1 MATNISSWRP
11 RILRNVSKCPVS
23 IIDET
28 VLDILR
34 DFCEHTKIWTEQ
46 LPVIELVAYTS
57 EYALTSANGDIVRPP
72 GWETPAQEP
81 TSANGDIVGIT
92 HAEIDNT
99 PILPISER
107 ILDEKD
113 SGWRDKT
120 AVTPTHYLMDHDRT
134 IRLVYMPNED
144 STAHFTLSDLT
155 FDATSNTIASTAG
168 GFTTNGL
175 TSGHTVTVSGTTS
188 NDRNFKIT
196 SATDVLLTVEGGVTD
211 EGDAD
216 ASATFTVKGLS
227 VWVALKPT
235 LDATTIEDFIYED
248 YLEVI
253 ADGARGMLFGMA
265 GQPWANGE
273 LATYYTKRY
282 QAYRNRAANRKRL
295 GLTNAASGASA

>member
-11 RILRNVSKCPVS
+11 RILRNVSKCPAS

-57 EYALTSANGDIVRPP
+57 EYAL
-72 GWETPAQEP
+72 

-155 FDATSNTIASTAG
+155 FDATANTIASTAG
-168 GFTTNGL
+168 GFTTNGI

-211 EGDAD
+211 EGTAD

>member
-57 EYALTSANGDIVRPP
+57 EYAL
-72 GWETPAQEP
+72 

-211 EGDAD
+211 EGTAD

-265 GQPWANGE
+265 GQQWANGE

>member
-11 RILRNVSKCPVS
+11 RILRNVSKCPAS

-57 EYALTSANGDIVRPP
+57 EYAL
-72 GWETPAQEP
+72 

-155 FDATSNTIASTAG
+155 FDATANTIASTAG

-211 EGDAD
+211 EGTAD
-216 ASATFTVKGLS
+216 ASATFTVKGLA

-235 LDATTIEDFIYED
+235 LDATTVEDFIYED

-253 ADGARGMLFGMA
+253 ADGARGALFGMA
-265 GQPWANGE
+265 GQTWANGE
-273 LATYYTKRY
+273 LATYYTRRY
-282 QAYRNRAANRKRL
+282 QAYGNRAANRKRL
-295 GLTNAASGASA
+295 GLTGATSGASA

>member
-11 RILRNVSKCPVS
+11 RILRNVSKCPAS

-57 EYALTSANGDIVRPP
+57 EYAL
-72 GWETPAQEP
+72 

-211 EGDAD
+211 EGTAD

-265 GQPWANGE
+265 GQTWANGE

>member
-1 MATNISSWRP
+1 
-11 RILRNVSKCPVS
+11 
-23 IIDET
+23 
-28 VLDILR
+28 
-34 DFCEHTKIWTEQ
+34 
-46 LPVIELVAYTS
+46 
-57 EYALTSANGDIVRPP
+57 
-72 GWETPAQEP
+72 
-81 TSANGDIVGIT
+81 
-92 HAEIDNT
+92 
-99 PILPISER
+99 
-107 ILDEKD
+107 
-113 SGWRDKT
+113 
-120 AVTPTHYLMDHDRT
+120 
-134 IRLVYMPNED
+134 MPNED

-155 FDATSNTIASTAG
+155 FDATTNTIASTAG

-188 NDRNFKIT
+188 NNRNFKIT

-211 EGDAD
+211 EGTAD

-265 GQPWANGE
+265 GQQWANGE

-295 GLTNAASGASA
+295 GLTKAASGASA

>member
-11 RILRNVSKCPVS
+11 RILRNVSKCPAS

-57 EYALTSANGDIVRPP
+57 EYAL
-72 GWETPAQEP
+72 

-155 FDATSNTIASTAG
+155 FDATANTIASTAG

-211 EGDAD
+211 EGTAD
-216 ASATFTVKGLS
+216 ASATFTVKGLA

-235 LDATTIEDFIYED
+235 LDATTVEDFIYED

-253 ADGARGMLFGMA
+253 ADGARGALFGMA
-265 GQPWANGE
+265 GQTWANGE

-295 GLTNAASGASA
+295 GLTGATSGASA

>member
-11 RILRNVSKCPVS
+11 RILRNVSKCPAS

-57 EYALTSANGDIVRPP
+57 EYAL
-72 GWETPAQEP
+72 

-211 EGDAD
+211 EGTAD

-265 GQPWANGE
+265 GQQWANGE

-295 GLTNAASGASA
+295 GLTNATSGASA

>member
-11 RILRNVSKCPVS
+11 RILRNVSKCPAS

-57 EYALTSANGDIVRPP
+57 EYAL
-72 GWETPAQEP
+72 

-211 EGDAD
+211 EGTAD

-265 GQPWANGE
+265 GQQWANGE

>member
-57 EYALTSANGDIVRPP
+57 EYAL
-72 GWETPAQEP
+72 

-155 FDATSNTIASTAG
+155 FDATTNTIASTAG

-211 EGDAD
+211 EGTAD

-265 GQPWANGE
+265 GQQWANGE

-295 GLTNAASGASA
+295 GLTGAASGASA

>member
-11 RILRNVSKCPVS
+11 RILRNVSKCPAS

-34 DFCEHTKIWTEQ
+34 DFCEHTKIWTEK

-57 EYALTSANGDIVRPP
+57 EYAL
-72 GWETPAQEP
+72 

-155 FDATSNTIASTAG
+155 FDATTNTIASTAG

-211 EGDAD
+211 EGTAD

-282 QAYRNRAANRKRL
+282 RAYRNRAANRKRL
-295 GLTNAASGASA
+295 GLTKAASGASA

>member
-11 RILRNVSKCPVS
+11 RILRNVSKCPAS

-57 EYALTSANGDIVRPP
+57 EYALTSANGDI
-72 GWETPAQEP
+72 A
-81 TSANGDIVGIT
+81 GIT

-155 FDATSNTIASTAG
+155 FDATANTIASTAG

-211 EGDAD
+211 EGTAD

-227 VWVALKPT
+227 VWVALKPG

-295 GLTNAASGASA
+295 GLTKAASGASA

>member
-11 RILRNVSKCPVS
+11 RILRNVSKCPAS

-57 EYALTSANGDIVRPP
+57 EYAL
-72 GWETPAQEP
+72 

-211 EGDAD
+211 EGAAD
-216 ASATFTVKGLS
+216 ASATFTVKGLA

-265 GQPWANGE
+265 GQTWANGE
-273 LATYYTKRY
+273 LATYYTRRY

>member
-11 RILRNVSKCPVS
+11 RILRNVSKCPAS

-57 EYALTSANGDIVRPP
+57 EYAL
-72 GWETPAQEP
+72 

-155 FDATSNTIASTAG
+155 FDATANTIASTAG

-211 EGDAD
+211 EGTAD
-216 ASATFTVKGLS
+216 ASATFTVKGLA

-235 LDATTIEDFIYED
+235 LDATTVEDFIYED

-253 ADGARGMLFGMA
+253 ADGARGALFGMA

-273 LATYYTKRY
+273 LATYYTRRY

-295 GLTNAASGASA
+295 GLTGATSGASA

>member
-11 RILRNVSKCPVS
+11 RILRNVSKCPAS

-34 DFCEHTKIWTEQ
+34 DFCEHTKIWTEK

-57 EYALTSANGDIVRPP
+57 EYAL
-72 GWETPAQEP
+72 

-155 FDATSNTIASTAG
+155 FDATTNTIASTAG

-211 EGDAD
+211 EGTAD

-265 GQPWANGE
+265 GQQWANGE

-295 GLTNAASGASA
+295 GLTKAASGASA

>member
-11 RILRNVSKCPVS
+11 RILRNVSKCPAS

-57 EYALTSANGDIVRPP
+57 EYALTSANGDI
-72 GWETPAQEP
+72 A
-81 TSANGDIVGIT
+81 GIT

-211 EGDAD
+211 EGTAD

>member
-1 MATNISSWRP
+1 MATNISSWRS

-46 LPVIELVAYTS
+46 LTVIELVAYTS
-57 EYALTSANGDIVRPP
+57 EYALTSANGDI
-72 GWETPAQEP
+72 A
-81 TSANGDIVGIT
+81 GIT

-155 FDATSNTIASTAG
+155 FDATANTIASTAG

-211 EGDAD
+211 EGAAD
-216 ASATFTVKGLS
+216 ASATFTVKGLA

-235 LDATTIEDFIYED
+235 LDATTVEDFIYED

-265 GQPWANGE
+265 GQTWANGE
-273 LATYYTKRY
+273 LATYYTRRY

-295 GLTNAASGASA
+295 GLTGATSGASA

>member
-57 EYALTSANGDIVRPP
+57 EYAL
-72 GWETPAQEP
+72 

-265 GQPWANGE
+265 GQQWANGE

>member
-11 RILRNVSKCPVS
+11 RILRNVSKCPAS

-57 EYALTSANGDIVRPP
+57 EYAL
-72 GWETPAQEP
+72 

-155 FDATSNTIASTAG
+155 FDATTNTIASTAG

-211 EGDAD
+211 EGTAD

-265 GQPWANGE
+265 GQQWANGE

>member
-11 RILRNVSKCPVS
+11 RILRNVSKCPAS

-57 EYALTSANGDIVRPP
+57 EYAL
-72 GWETPAQEP
+72 

-211 EGDAD
+211 EGTAD

>member
-11 RILRNVSKCPVS
+11 RILRNVSKCPAS

-57 EYALTSANGDIVRPP
+57 EYAL
-72 GWETPAQEP
+72 

-211 EGDAD
+211 EGTAD

-235 LDATTIEDFIYED
+235 LDATTVEDFIYED

-253 ADGARGMLFGMA
+253 ADGARGALFGMA
-265 GQPWANGE
+265 GQTWANGE
-273 LATYYTKRY
+273 LATYYTRRY

-295 GLTNAASGASA
+295 GLTGATSGASA

>member
-11 RILRNVSKCPVS
+11 RILRNVSKCPAS

-57 EYALTSANGDIVRPP
+57 EYAL
-72 GWETPAQEP
+72 

-155 FDATSNTIASTAG
+155 FDATTNTIASTAG

-211 EGDAD
+211 EGTAD

-265 GQPWANGE
+265 GQQWANGE

-295 GLTNAASGASA
+295 GLTGATSGASA

>member
-11 RILRNVSKCPVS
+11 RILRNVSKCPAS

-57 EYALTSANGDIVRPP
+57 EYAL
-72 GWETPAQEP
+72 

-155 FDATSNTIASTAG
+155 FDATANTIASTAG

-211 EGDAD
+211 EGTAD

-235 LDATTIEDFIYED
+235 LDATTVEDFIYED

-253 ADGARGMLFGMA
+253 ADGARGALFGMA
-265 GQPWANGE
+265 GQTWANGE
-273 LATYYTKRY
+273 LATYYTRRY

-295 GLTNAASGASA
+295 GLTGATSGASA

>member
-11 RILRNVSKCPVS
+11 RILRNVSKCPAS

-57 EYALTSANGDIVRPP
+57 EYAL
-72 GWETPAQEP
+72 

-155 FDATSNTIASTAG
+155 FDATTNTIASTAG

-211 EGDAD
+211 EGTAD

-295 GLTNAASGASA
+295 GLTKAASGASA

>member
-11 RILRNVSKCPVS
+11 RILRNVSKCPAS

-57 EYALTSANGDIVRPP
+57 EYAL
-72 GWETPAQEP
+72 

-155 FDATSNTIASTAG
+155 FDATANTIASTAG

-211 EGDAD
+211 EGTAD
-216 ASATFTVKGLS
+216 ASATFTVKGLA

-235 LDATTIEDFIYED
+235 LDATTVEDFIYED

-253 ADGARGMLFGMA
+253 ADGARGALFGMA
-265 GQPWANGE
+265 GQTWANGE
-273 LATYYTKRY
+273 LATYYTRRY

-295 GLTNAASGASA
+295 GLTGATSGASA

>member
-1 MATNISSWRP
+1 M
-11 RILRNVSKCPVS
+11 
-23 IIDET
+23 
-28 VLDILR
+28 
-34 DFCEHTKIWTEQ
+34 
-46 LPVIELVAYTS
+46 PVIELVAYTS
-57 EYALTSANGDIVRPP
+57 EYAL
-72 GWETPAQEP
+72 

-211 EGDAD
+211 EGTAD

-265 GQPWANGE
+265 GQQWANGE

>member
-11 RILRNVSKCPVS
+11 RILRNVSKCPAS

-34 DFCEHTKIWTEQ
+34 DFCEHTKIWTEK

-57 EYALTSANGDIVRPP
+57 EYAL
-72 GWETPAQEP
+72 

-155 FDATSNTIASTAG
+155 FDATTNTIASTAG

-211 EGDAD
+211 EGTAD

-295 GLTNAASGASA
+295 GLTKAASGASA

>member
-1 MATNISSWRP
+1 MATNISSWRS

-57 EYALTSANGDIVRPP
+57 EYAL
-72 GWETPAQEP
+72 

-155 FDATSNTIASTAG
+155 FDATTNTIASTAG

-211 EGDAD
+211 EGTAD

-265 GQPWANGE
+265 GQQWANGE

-295 GLTNAASGASA
+295 GLTGAASGASA

>member
-11 RILRNVSKCPVS
+11 RILRNVSKCPAS

-57 EYALTSANGDIVRPP
+57 EYAL
-72 GWETPAQEP
+72 

-155 FDATSNTIASTAG
+155 FDATANTIASMAG

-175 TSGHTVTVSGTTS
+175 TPGHTVTVSGTTS

-211 EGDAD
+211 EGTAD
-216 ASATFTVKGLS
+216 ASATFTVKGLA

-235 LDATTIEDFIYED
+235 LDATTVEDFIYED

-253 ADGARGMLFGMA
+253 ADGARGALFGMA
-265 GQPWANGE
+265 GQTWANGE
-273 LATYYTKRY
+273 LATYYTRRY

-295 GLTNAASGASA
+295 GLTGATSGASA

>member
-11 RILRNVSKCPVS
+11 RILRNVSKCPAS

-57 EYALTSANGDIVRPP
+57 EYAL
-72 GWETPAQEP
+72 

-155 FDATSNTIASTAG
+155 FDATANTIASTAG

-211 EGDAD
+211 EGAAD
-216 ASATFTVKGLS
+216 ASATFTVKGLA

-235 LDATTIEDFIYED
+235 LDATTVEDFIYED

-253 ADGARGMLFGMA
+253 ADGARGALFGMA
-265 GQPWANGE
+265 GQTWANGE
-273 LATYYTKRY
+273 LATYYTRRY

-295 GLTNAASGASA
+295 GLTGVTSGASA

>member
-1 MATNISSWRP
+1 MATNISSWRS

-57 EYALTSANGDIVRPP
+57 EYAL
-72 GWETPAQEP
+72 

-211 EGDAD
+211 EGTAD

-265 GQPWANGE
+265 GQTWANGE

>member
-11 RILRNVSKCPVS
+11 RILRNVSKCPAS

-57 EYALTSANGDIVRPP
+57 EYAL
-72 GWETPAQEP
+72 

-155 FDATSNTIASTAG
+155 FDATANTIASTAG

-211 EGDAD
+211 EGTAD

-295 GLTNAASGASA
+295 GLTGATSGASA

>member
-11 RILRNVSKCPVS
+11 RILRNVSKCPAS

-57 EYALTSANGDIVRPP
+57 EYAL
-72 GWETPAQEP
+72 

-155 FDATSNTIASTAG
+155 FDATANTIASTAG

-211 EGDAD
+211 EGTAD

-265 GQPWANGE
+265 GQQWANGE

>member
-1 MATNISSWRP
+1 MATNISSWRS

-46 LPVIELVAYTS
+46 LTVIELVAYTS
-57 EYALTSANGDIVRPP
+57 EYALTSANGDIV
-72 GWETPAQEP
+72 
-81 TSANGDIVGIT
+81 GIT
-92 HAEIDNT
+92 HAEIDNAA
-99 PILPISER
+99 ILPISER

-155 FDATSNTIASTAG
+155 FDATANTIASTAG

-211 EGDAD
+211 EGTAD
-216 ASATFTVKGLS
+216 ASATFTVKGLA

-235 LDATTIEDFIYED
+235 LDATTVEDFIYED

-273 LATYYTKRY
+273 LATYYTRRY

-295 GLTNAASGASA
+295 GLTGATSGASA

>member
-11 RILRNVSKCPVS
+11 RILRNVSKCPAS

-57 EYALTSANGDIVRPP
+57 EYALTSANGDIV
-72 GWETPAQEP
+72 
-81 TSANGDIVGIT
+81 GIT

-107 ILDEKD
+107 ILDEQD

-120 AVTPTHYLMDHDRT
+120 AVTPTHFLMDHDRT

-155 FDATSNTIASTAG
+155 FDATTNTIASTAG

-211 EGDAD
+211 EGTAD

-282 QAYRNRAANRKRL
+282 QAYRNRAANRKRC

>member
-11 RILRNVSKCPVS
+11 RILRNVSKCPAS

-46 LPVIELVAYTS
+46 LPVIKLVAYTS
-57 EYALTSANGDIVRPP
+57 EYAL
-72 GWETPAQEP
+72 

-265 GQPWANGE
+265 GQQWANGE

>member
-11 RILRNVSKCPVS
+11 RILRNVSKCPAS

-46 LPVIELVAYTS
+46 LPVIELVAHTS
-57 EYALTSANGDIVRPP
+57 EYAL
-72 GWETPAQEP
+72 

-155 FDATSNTIASTAG
+155 FDATANTIASTAG

-211 EGDAD
+211 EGTAD

>member
-1 MATNISSWRP
+1 MYKR
-11 RILRNVSKCPVS
+11 
-23 IIDET
+23 
-28 VLDILR
+28 
-34 DFCEHTKIWTEQ
+34 Q
-46 LPVIELVAYTS
+46 VIELVAYTS
-57 EYALTSANGDIVRPP
+57 EYAL
-72 GWETPAQEP
+72 

-196 SATDVLLTVEGGVTD
+196 SATDVLLTV
-211 EGDAD
+211 
-216 ASATFTVKGLS
+216 
-227 VWVALKPT
+227 
-235 LDATTIEDFIYED
+235 
-248 YLEVI
+248 
-253 ADGARGMLFGMA
+253 
-265 GQPWANGE
+265 
-273 LATYYTKRY
+273 
-282 QAYRNRAANRKRL
+282 
-295 GLTNAASGASA
+295 

>member
-11 RILRNVSKCPVS
+11 RILRNVSKCPAS

-57 EYALTSANGDIVRPP
+57 EYALTSANGDIV
-72 GWETPAQEP
+72 
-81 TSANGDIVGIT
+81 GIT

-99 PILPISER
+99 QILPISER

-155 FDATSNTIASTAG
+155 FDATANTIASTAG

-211 EGDAD
+211 EGTAD
-216 ASATFTVKGLS
+216 ASATFTVKGLA

-235 LDATTIEDFIYED
+235 LDATTVEDFIYED

-253 ADGARGMLFGMA
+253 ADGARGALFGMA
-265 GQPWANGE
+265 GQTWANGE
-273 LATYYTKRY
+273 LATYYTRRY

-295 GLTNAASGASA
+295 GLTGATSGASA

>member
-1 MATNISSWRP
+1 MATNISSWRS

-46 LPVIELVAYTS
+46 LTVIELVAYTS
-57 EYALTSANGDIVRPP
+57 EYALTSANGDIV
-72 GWETPAQEP
+72 
-81 TSANGDIVGIT
+81 GIT
-92 HAEIDNT
+92 HAEIDNAA
-99 PILPISER
+99 ILPISER
-107 ILDEKD
+107 ILDDKD

-155 FDATSNTIASTAG
+155 FDATANTIASTAG

-196 SATDVLLTVEGGVTD
+196 AATDVLLTVEGGVTD
-211 EGDAD
+211 EGTAD
-216 ASATFTVKGLS
+216 ASATFTVKGLA

-235 LDATTIEDFIYED
+235 LDATTVEDFIYED

-295 GLTNAASGASA
+295 GLTGATSGASA